1 MNGNGLESQGQDVSS
16 TDQAIRLLREHS
28 LSTLVER
35 ELERQI
41 ISGEIA
47 SGSKLNETDIAE
59 ELGVSRGPVREA
71 LRALEQV
78 GLVYNEKNR
87 GVFVRQISIEEADQ
101 IYEVRAALDGL
112 IGKLAAER
120 ILPEQIKRLKEI
132 IHEMKASGVKN
143 DPYAYFPL
151 NIAFHETLA
160 NATNNKSLIANYKR
174 ITNELTLYRRETLV
188 KNAANIQISTVD
200 HEAIVDAVE
209 RGDANLAEK
218 LLYEHVI
225 ESRNRFHQI
234 ME

>member
-1 MNGNGLESQGQDVSS
+1 MNGNGLEGQGQDVSS

-28 LSTLVER
+28 LSSLVER

-101 IYEVRAALDGL
+101 IYEVRAALDG
-112 IGKLAAER
+112 
-120 ILPEQIKRLKEI
+120 
-132 IHEMKASGVKN
+132 
-143 DPYAYFPL
+143 
-151 NIAFHETLA
+151 
-160 NATNNKSLIANYKR
+160 
-174 ITNELTLYRRETLV
+174 
-188 KNAANIQISTVD
+188 
-200 HEAIVDAVE
+200 
-209 RGDANLAEK
+209 
-218 LLYEHVI
+218 
-225 ESRNRFHQI
+225 
-234 ME
+234 